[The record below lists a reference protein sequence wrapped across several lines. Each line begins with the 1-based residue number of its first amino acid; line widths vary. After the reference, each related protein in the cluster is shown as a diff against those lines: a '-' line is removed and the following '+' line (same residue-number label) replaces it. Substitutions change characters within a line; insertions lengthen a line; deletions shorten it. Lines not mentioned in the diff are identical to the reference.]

1 MHVKRYQR
9 ERIQGG
15 VSSVLTLLLLGLGS
29 AQAQTGGSSY
39 CTGTFATVAGDTST
53 GSGRVV
59 WHNPLNGYN
68 KQMTTGDT
76 SGFASYGFNGSELN
90 SAAVDAATGQIYW
103 LDRGGNY
110 GSLTRN
116 NRYAIVWKYDPFT
129 GVKTNLGYLDAG
141 TSGSEYIG
149 AVIANGSLT
158 VTWGNYT
165 YASVSLTSLNSGT
178 ENTAHPVTRRTY
190 TIPQAKRTSTNG
202 DIAVDN
208 LGKVWLLYEDSTGTP
223 YLGELNTSTA
233 AVSNSREVTGLGTS
247 ANLSNGL
254 AYDPAYDVFYVSD
267 GTNIWT
273 INRSTFAATRGNAVS
288 SGLTDLASCGTPAL
302 VPQVSKAFDRDTVQL
317 DPATGQAVSRL
328 TVTVQN
334 DNRAPIMLFQN
345 MVDALPAV
353 SGGGQMTVSS
363 APNYQAVCINSS
375 GATITNNSGYNSLS
389 YQSSSTAAVQSQPPG
404 PTAGAT
410 SWSLPAN
417 TIIPSGTCTFS
428 FNVVATQVGTYNN
441 VIPAGAQTSAG
452 VDADGAQA
460 SLNVVPAAPPSLS
473 ITKTDGGATFYTGN
487 TATYTLT
494 VTNTAANS
502 ATQGAINIRDAL
514 PAGLTFASVAVSGGV
529 GGTITN
535 ASAAGSSGT
544 VGWDFTPTTPMTQ
557 NQSVTFTLTVN
568 VGAST
573 PTGTN
578 SITNYAS
585 VGGGGGAAAPTPSSS
600 CTTQCG
606 SDSTTV
612 SAPSNSDLSI
622 TKTDG
627 TSSIPANGSTTYT
640 IRVTNSGP
648 AVVTGAVLRDAPPTG
663 MTFGAVACSTA
674 SGNVCT
680 TAPTPAQLSS
690 GFALPTLASGAF
702 YEITVAA
709 STTLTSGSVANTATV
724 TAPASITDTNT
735 ANNTATDTNT
745 VATVS
750 TTQPARNV
758 SSFPAACDVVD
769 WSRSSITGTAVG
781 QTGTK
786 TFNSRNNLGLSV
798 NLVPATSASNGIVGL
813 NTGFTNYGS
822 WYEVRAVST
831 SLSPNNTATAYGG
844 AFVTRAGGDG
854 QTNTVTITFPHPVIN
869 VRFGITDLDAV
880 GGASVSDQGDW
891 MRVTAGYGG
900 TTFSPDT
907 LIADGHGLTVKGYTT
922 SGSTAPG
929 TAASGSSMT
938 LPVPGRGNST
948 MGAGSN
954 PNTLNTLM
962 GTDTAYGTQVT
973 DLENG
978 GGAVNRQGQGVA
990 YFKGPLTTL
999 TIVTGSKKTSSGN
1012 AIAFGNID
1020 FCSPSMTVSKAVGTP
1035 VLQSDASHNIPYT
1048 LTYRNTSYNQGLFP
1062 DTTVRDDP
1070 FQPSFPTPSGFDPW
1084 ADLKPQLSDTV
1095 VPQILAN
1102 TNIQSA
1108 AVVGSPKITFA
1119 NAASTRNLDASDANP
1134 SFDGTA
1140 TNPTLMTS
1148 NTDAR
1153 VSAGGSFDARFT
1165 VNAVIKSGVT
1175 TQQTVNNQAT
1185 ATGSLNT
1192 ATATLNAT
1200 SATVAATLT
1209 PAVKLTL
1216 SKVVDQKFVRYL
1228 GDPVS
1233 PDYAELNYT
1242 IRVTNPSTATA
1253 ASGVVITDTL
1263 PAQVT
1268 YVSSSPAAS
1277 ISGRTLTWNV
1287 GTVAA
1292 NTSATVTVKVK
1303 VPLAS
1308 AVEAS
1313 QPQATW
1319 TNTASV
1325 SGTNATSAS
1334 ASATTDT
1341 VYTKLFKQVH
1351 NLGTNPPAEVPQLS
1365 PAWSSSGQGL
1375 PGDVLEYCIDF
1386 YNYGSVALNNYIV
1399 KDAVP
1404 TNTTYVPDSATV
1416 KTGTMT
1422 TTPVQPFPGVVV
1434 GEANGVVTATIS
1446 SLAPQASG
1454 SLCFR
1459 TRIR

>member
-1 MHVKRYQR
+1 MRVNTTTGNTTLINSTTRTDLGSCPVIPDVPTISKTFTPSSVTLSAGGTATSAL
-9 ERIQGG
+9 RIRVGNSNQAPIYLYSPLTDTLPSGMTIPSGATVTTTCTNGTVARTTSSVTLPTGTSVPVGG
-15 VSSVLTLLLLGLGS
+15 CTIDVSQVSVSSAGTYTNSIGS
-29 AQAQTGGSSY
+29 GSL
-39 CTGTFATVAGDTST
+39 VTST
-53 GSGRVV
+53 G
-59 WHNPLNGYN
+59 
-68 KQMTTGDT
+68 
-76 SGFASYGFNGSELN
+76 
-90 SAAVDAATGQIYW
+90 
-103 LDRGGNY
+103 
-110 GSLTRN
+110 
-116 NRYAIVWKYDPFT
+116 
-129 GVKTNLGYLDAG
+129 
-141 TSGSEYIG
+141 
-149 AVIANGSLT
+149 T
-158 VTWGNYT
+158 VG
-165 YASVSLTSLNSGT
+165 
-178 ENTAHPVTRRTY
+178 
-190 TIPQAKRTSTNG
+190 
-202 DIAVDN
+202 
-208 LGKVWLLYEDSTGTP
+208 
-223 YLGELNTSTA
+223 TA
-233 AVSNSREVTGLGTS
+233 AN
-247 ANLSNGL
+247 A
-254 AYDPAYDVFYVSD
+254 
-267 GTNIWT
+267 
-273 INRSTFAATRGNAVS
+273 TF
-288 SGLTDLASCGTPAL
+288 
-302 VPQVSKAFDRDTVQL
+302 TV
-317 DPATGQAVSRL
+317 
-328 TVTVQN
+328 
-334 DNRAPIMLFQN
+334 
-345 MVDALPAV
+345 
-353 SGGGQMTVSS
+353 
-363 APNYQAVCINSS
+363 
-375 GATITNNSGYNSLS
+375 
-389 YQSSSTAAVQSQPPG
+389 
-404 PTAGAT
+404 
-410 SWSLPAN
+410 
-417 TIIPSGTCTFS
+417 
-428 FNVVATQVGTYNN
+428 
-441 VIPAGAQTSAG
+441 
-452 VDADGAQA
+452 
-460 SLNVVPAAPPSLS
+460 APPPTPQFS
-473 ITKTDGGATFYTGN
+473 ITKTDNGATFYRGS
-487 TATYTLT
+487 TATYTVT
-494 VTNTAANS
+494 VTNTVAGS
-502 ATQGAINIRDAL
+502 ASSGAINIRDAL
-514 PAGLTFASVAVSGGV
+514 PAGLTFSSVAVSGGV

-544 VGWDFTPTTPMTQ
+544 VGWDFTPSAPMTG

-568 VGAST
+568 VGVST

-578 SITNYAS
+578 SIINYAS
-585 VGGGGGAAAPTPSSS
+585 VGGGGGSAAPTPSST

-612 SAPSNSDLSI
+612 AAPSGSDLTI

-627 TSSIPANGSTTYT
+627 TGTIPANGSTTYT
-640 IRVTNSGP
+640 IRVTNNGP
-648 AVVTGAVLRDAPPTG
+648 AEVTGAVLRDAPPSG

-674 SGNVCT
+674 FGNVCT
-680 TAPTPAQLSS
+680 TAPTPAQVSS
-690 GFALPTLASGAF
+690 GVALPTLASGAF

-724 TAPASITDTNT
+724 TAPAGITDTNT
-735 ANNTATDTNT
+735 ANNTVTDTNT
-745 VATVS
+745 VAAVS
-750 TTQPARNV
+750 TAQPARNV

-769 WSRSSITGTAVG
+769 WSRSGITGTSVG
-781 QTGTK
+781 QTGVK
-786 TFNSRNNLGLSV
+786 NFNSRKGLGLSV
-798 NLVPATSASNGIVGL
+798 NLVPATSTNNGIVGL
-813 NTGFTNYGS
+813 NTGFTSYGS

-831 SLSPNNTATAYGG
+831 SLSPNNAATAYGG
-844 AFVTRAGGDG
+844 AFVTRAGSDG

-907 LIADGHGLTVKGYTT
+907 LIASGHALTVRGYST
-922 SGSTAPG
+922 SGSAIPG

-962 GTDTAYGTQVT
+962 GTDTGYGTGVT
-973 DLENG
+973 DLDNG
-978 GGAVNRQGQGVA
+978 GTAVNRQGQGVA

-1035 VLQSDASHNIPYT
+1035 VLQSDASYNIPYT

-1062 DTTVRDDP
+1062 DTTVRDTP

-1095 VPQILAN
+1095 IPQILAN

-1134 SFDGTA
+1134 SFDGTSA
-1140 TNPTLMTS
+1140 NPTVMTS
-1148 NTDAR
+1148 GTDAR

-1175 TQQTVNNQAT
+1175 APQTVNNQAT
-1185 ATGSLNT
+1185 ATGTFNT
-1192 ATATLNAT
+1192 ATATLSAT

-1209 PAVKLTL
+1209 PTVKLTL
-1216 SKVVDQKFVRYL
+1216 SKVVDQNYVRYL

-1233 PDYAELNYT
+1233 PNYAELNYT

-1277 ISGRTLTWNV
+1277 VSGRTLTWNV

-1292 NTSATVTVKVK
+1292 GGSATVTVKVK

-1308 AVEAS
+1308 AIESS

-1386 YNYGSVALNNYIV
+1386 RNYGSTTLANYV
-1399 KDAVP
+1399 VSDVVP
-1404 TNTTYVPDSATV
+1404 SNTTIIDGSWVLNSDVMTSGVRTPYSGGTV
-1416 KTGTMT
+1416 SY
-1422 TTPVQPFPGVVV
+1422 
-1434 GEANGVVTATIS
+1434 ANGTVRGTVG
-1446 SLAPQASG
+1446 SLAPG
-1454 SLCFR
+1454 GKGTMCFR
-1459 TRIR
+1459 VRIN

>member
-1 MHVKRYQR
+1 M
-9 ERIQGG
+9 
-15 VSSVLTLLLLGLGS
+15 
-29 AQAQTGGSSY
+29 
-39 CTGTFATVAGDTST
+39 
-53 GSGRVV
+53 
-59 WHNPLNGYN
+59 
-68 KQMTTGDT
+68 
-76 SGFASYGFNGSELN
+76 
-90 SAAVDAATGQIYW
+90 
-103 LDRGGNY
+103 
-110 GSLTRN
+110 
-116 NRYAIVWKYDPFT
+116 
-129 GVKTNLGYLDAG
+129 
-141 TSGSEYIG
+141 
-149 AVIANGSLT
+149 
-158 VTWGNYT
+158 
-165 YASVSLTSLNSGT
+165 
-178 ENTAHPVTRRTY
+178 
-190 TIPQAKRTSTNG
+190 
-202 DIAVDN
+202 
-208 LGKVWLLYEDSTGTP
+208 
-223 YLGELNTSTA
+223 
-233 AVSNSREVTGLGTS
+233 
-247 ANLSNGL
+247 
-254 AYDPAYDVFYVSD
+254 
-267 GTNIWT
+267 
-273 INRSTFAATRGNAVS
+273 
-288 SGLTDLASCGTPAL
+288 
-302 VPQVSKAFDRDTVQL
+302 
-317 DPATGQAVSRL
+317 
-328 TVTVQN
+328 
-334 DNRAPIMLFQN
+334 
-345 MVDALPAV
+345 
-353 SGGGQMTVSS
+353 
-363 APNYQAVCINSS
+363 
-375 GATITNNSGYNSLS
+375 
-389 YQSSSTAAVQSQPPG
+389 
-404 PTAGAT
+404 
-410 SWSLPAN
+410 
-417 TIIPSGTCTFS
+417 
-428 FNVVATQVGTYNN
+428 
-441 VIPAGAQTSAG
+441 
-452 VDADGAQA
+452 
-460 SLNVVPAAPPSLS
+460 
-473 ITKTDGGATFYTGN
+473 
-487 TATYTLT
+487 
-494 VTNTAANS
+494 
-502 ATQGAINIRDAL
+502 
-514 PAGLTFASVAVSGGV
+514 
-529 GGTITN
+529 
-535 ASAAGSSGT
+535 
-544 VGWDFTPTTPMTQ
+544 
-557 NQSVTFTLTVN
+557 
-568 VGAST
+568 
-573 PTGTN
+573 
-578 SITNYAS
+578 
-585 VGGGGGAAAPTPSSS
+585 
-600 CTTQCG
+600 
-606 SDSTTV
+606 
-612 SAPSNSDLSI
+612 
-622 TKTDG
+622 
-627 TSSIPANGSTTYT
+627 
-640 IRVTNSGP
+640 
-648 AVVTGAVLRDAPPTG
+648 
-663 MTFGAVACSTA
+663 
-674 SGNVCT
+674 
-680 TAPTPAQLSS
+680 
-690 GFALPTLASGAF
+690 
-702 YEITVAA
+702 
-709 STTLTSGSVANTATV
+709 
-724 TAPASITDTNT
+724 
-735 ANNTATDTNT
+735 
-745 VATVS
+745 
-750 TTQPARNV
+750 
-758 SSFPAACDVVD
+758 
-769 WSRSSITGTAVG
+769 
-781 QTGTK
+781 
-786 TFNSRNNLGLSV
+786 
-798 NLVPATSASNGIVGL
+798 
-813 NTGFTNYGS
+813 
-822 WYEVRAVST
+822 
-831 SLSPNNTATAYGG
+831 
-844 AFVTRAGGDG
+844 TRAGGDS
-854 QTNTVTITFPHPVIN
+854 QTNTITITFPHPVIN

-880 GGASVSDQGDW
+880 ASSASSDRGDW
-891 MRVTAGYGG
+891 LRVTAGYGG
-900 TTFSPDT
+900 TTFNPDT
-907 LIADGHGLTVKGYTT
+907 LIAGGHGLTVKGYTT

-938 LPVPGRGNST
+938 LPVPGRGTST

-973 DLENG
+973 DLDNG
-978 GGAVNRQGQGVA
+978 GTAVNRQGQGVA

-1277 ISGRTLTWNV
+1277 VSGRTLTWNV

-1386 YNYGSVALNNYIV
+1386 RNYGSTTLANY
-1399 KDAVP
+1399 
-1404 TNTTYVPDSATV
+1404 TDSAKFLHSRNYTACASISRNPYLFLLLSV
-1416 KTGTMT
+1416 GLN
-1422 TTPVQPFPGVVV
+1422 PEICWIQSESVLRGVGRGAV
-1434 GEANGVVTATIS
+1434 EHDHH
-1446 SLAPQASG
+1446 
-1454 SLCFR
+1454 
-1459 TRIR
+1459 

>member
-129 GVKTNLGYLDAG
+129 GVKTNLGYLNAG

-190 TIPQAKRTSTNG
+190 TIPQAERTSTNG

-288 SGLTDLASCGTPAL
+288 SDLTDLASCGTPAL
-302 VPQVSKAFDRDTVQL
+302 VPQVSKAFGRDTAQL
-317 DPATGQAVSRL
+317 DPVTGQAVSRL

-514 PAGLTFASVAVSGGV
+514 PAGLTFRSVAVSGGV
-529 GGTITN
+529 GGTISG
-535 ASAAGSSGT
+535 ASAAGSTGT
-544 VGWDFTPTTPMTQ
+544 VGWDFTPRAPMTQ

-578 SITNYAS
+578 SITNYVS
-585 VGGGGGAAAPTPSSS
+585 VGGGGGAAAPTPSST

-612 SAPSNSDLSI
+612 AALSGSDLSV

-627 TSSIPANGSTTYT
+627 TTSIPAGGNTTYT
-640 IRVTNSGP
+640 IRVTNGSP
-648 AVVTGAVLRDAPPTG
+648 AAVTGAVLRDAPPSG
-663 MTFGAVACSTA
+663 MTFDSVACSTA
-674 SGNVCT
+674 SGNACT

-709 STTLTSGSVANTATV
+709 EITLTSGSVANTATV
-724 TAPASITDTNT
+724 TAPAGITDSNT

-745 VATVS
+745 VVAVS
-750 TTQPARNV
+750 ATQPRANP
-758 SSFPAACDVVD
+758 STFPAVCDVVD
-769 WSRSSITGTAVG
+769 WAKSGIVGTAVG

-786 TFNSRNNLGLSV
+786 TFSSRNNLGLSV
-798 NLVPATSASNGIVGL
+798 NLVPATSARNGIVGL
-813 NTGFTNYGS
+813 NTGFTSYGS

-844 AFVTRAGGDG
+844 AFVTRAGGDS
-854 QTNTVTITFPHPVIN
+854 QTNTITITFPHPVIN

-880 GGASVSDQGDW
+880 GGVSNTDQGDW
-891 MRVTAGYGG
+891 LRVTAGYGG
-900 TTFSPDT
+900 TTFGPDT
-907 LIADGHGLTVKGYTT
+907 LIAGGHALTVRGYNT
-922 SGSTAPG
+922 SSTAPG
-929 TAASGSSMT
+929 TAESGSSMT
-938 LPVPGRGNST
+938 LAVPGRGNST

-962 GTDTAYGTQVT
+962 GIDTGYGNGVT

-978 GGAVNRQGQGVA
+978 GTAVNRQGQGVA

-1035 VLQSDASHNIPYT
+1035 TLQNSDGSHNIPYT

-1062 DTTVRDDP
+1062 DATVRDTP
-1070 FQPSFPTPSGFDPW
+1070 FQPSLPTPSGLNPW

-1095 VPQILAN
+1095 IPQILAN

-1119 NAASTRNLDASDANP
+1119 NAESTRNLDASDANP

-1140 TNPTLMTS
+1140 ANPTVMTS
-1148 NTDAR
+1148 GTDAR
-1153 VSAGGSFDARFT
+1153 VSAGGSFEAKFT
-1165 VNAVIKSGVT
+1165 VNALIKDGVT
-1175 TQQTVNNQAT
+1175 AQQTVSNRAT

-1192 ATATLNAT
+1192 ATPTLSAT
-1200 SATVAATLT
+1200 SATVTATLT
-1209 PAVKLTL
+1209 PAVKLSL
-1216 SKVVDQKFVRYL
+1216 SKVVDQNYVRYE
-1228 GDPVS
+1228 GVSGS

-1242 IRVTNPSTATA
+1242 LKVTNPSTATA

-1263 PAQVT
+1263 PDQVT

-1277 ISGRTLTWNV
+1277 VSGQTLTWNV

-1292 NTSATVTVKVK
+1292 GGSATVTVKVK
-1303 VPLAS
+1303 VPVAS
-1308 AVEAS
+1308 VVEAS
-1313 QPQATW
+1313 QPQASW
-1319 TNTASV
+1319 TNV
-1325 SGTNATSAS
+1325 
-1334 ASATTDT
+1334 ASATGTNTTSANASAKTDT

-1365 PAWSSSGQGL
+1365 PPWSSSGQGL

-1386 YNYGSVALNNYIV
+1386 RNYGSTTLADYVV
-1399 KDAVP
+1399 SDTVP
-1404 TNTTYVPDSATV
+1404 LNTTIIDGSWVLNSDVMSSGVRTPYSGGSVSYADGTV
-1416 KTGTMT
+1416 RGAVGSLPPGGKGTM
-1422 TTPVQPFPGVVV
+1422 
-1434 GEANGVVTATIS
+1434 
-1446 SLAPQASG
+1446 
-1454 SLCFR
+1454 CFR
-1459 TRIR
+1459 ALIN